1 MFPTCVL
8 NPKSRILTILK
19 LFNMKYTRDPLII
32 VLILSLTKY
41 KEQVLQISFDPNPVW
56 GPLQHIIVGYSNIFF
71 KL

>member
-1 MFPTCVL
+1 
-8 NPKSRILTILK
+8 
-19 LFNMKYTRDPLII
+19 MKYTRDPLII

-41 KEQVLQISFDPNPVW
+41 KEQILQISFDPNPVW